1 LYWNCYRTRVVL
13 GVDMDPIAVLPP
25 VLVGKSRSVAG
36 HPSGTSKDSEDTLR
50 FAALTGVRPV
60 VETLPM
66 SDAPRAWERMLSGR
80 ARFRVVLTN
89 P

>member
-1 LYWNCYRTRVVL
+1 VGL

-50 FAALTGVRPV
+50 FAALTG
-60 VETLPM
+60 
-66 SDAPRAWERMLSGR
+66 SGR
-80 ARFRVVLTN
+80 RSR
-89 P
+89 PCP

>member
-1 LYWNCYRTRVVL
+1 MVV
-13 GVDMDPIAVLPP
+13 GVAMEPIEVPP
-25 VLVGKSRSVAG
+25 VVLVGQTRSVAG

-50 FAALTGVRPV
+50 FAALTGVRPMI
-60 VETLPM
+60 ETMPM
-66 SDAPRAWERMLSGR
+66 ADAPRAWERMLSGQ